1 MDVDGLMNAWATE
14 VDDDDDNGTMATE
27 VDDDDDDNGT
37 RATEE
42 EDDGNGT
49 RADKDEGIDV

>member
-1 MDVDGLMNAWATE
+1 MDVDGLMNEW
-14 VDDDDDNGTMATE
+14 ATE